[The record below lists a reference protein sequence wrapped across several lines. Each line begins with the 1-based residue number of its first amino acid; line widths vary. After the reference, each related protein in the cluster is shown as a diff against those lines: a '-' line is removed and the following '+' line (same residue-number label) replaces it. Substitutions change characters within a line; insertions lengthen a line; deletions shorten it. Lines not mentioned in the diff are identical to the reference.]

1 MAFLKR
7 IDIQQ
12 IDPAFLRGLKGDT
25 GDQGAT
31 GIGIPGTDGRDGK
44 DGIGTDGEDGR
55 DGIDGVSIRGDQ
67 GATGPA
73 GAVPEH
79 EVRNGEIRF
88 MHPDGSWG
96 DWVKVTGSSG
106 GGGKI
111 SENTYT
117 PVTTAEYHVNRSQL
131 DLGTNIF
138 GVNFDGDVTIFLP
151 NTIDPRSII
160 VVNDE
165 SGNASA
171 NNITI
176 TVEN

>member
-7 IDIQQ
+7 VDIQE
-12 IDPAFLRGLKGDT
+12 IDPAFLRGLKGDK
-25 GDQGAT
+25 GERVAE
-31 GIGIPGTDGRDGK
+31 GIGAPGLDGK
-44 DGIGTDGEDGR
+44 DGVGLDGK
-55 DGIDGVSIRGDQ
+55 DGVDGVGTQGDT
-67 GATGPA
+67 GATGQT

-96 DWVKVTGSSG
+96 DWVKVADSSG

-117 PVTTAEYHVNRSQL
+117 NVTTAEYHVNRSQL

-138 GVNFDGDVTIFLP
+138 GVNFNGDVTIFFP
-151 NTIDPRSII
+151 KNIDPRSII

>member
-7 IDIQQ
+7 VDIQK
-12 IDPAFLRGLKGDT
+12 IDPAFLRGLKGDQGQKGDT
-25 GDQGAT
+25 GVGT
-31 GIGIPGTDGRDGK
+31 PGR
-44 DGIGTDGEDGR
+44 DGIGTDGVDGK
-55 DGIDGVSIRGDQ
+55 DGTDGVGIRGNQ
-67 GATGPA
+67 GATGPT

-96 DWVKVTGSSG
+96 DWVKVAGSSG

-111 SENTYT
+111 SDNTYT
-117 PVTTAEYHVNRSQL
+117 FVNTAEYHVNRAQL

-138 GVNFDGDVTIFLP
+138 GVDFDGDVTIFFP
-151 NTIDPRSII
+151 KNIDPRSII

-165 SGNASA
+165 SGNAST

>member
-1 MAFLKR
+1 MHKLRK
-7 IDIQQ
+7 IDNALTP
-12 IDPAFLRGLKGDT
+12 PAFFRGVKGDKGARGEKGDT
-25 GDQGAT
+25 VH
-31 GIGIPGTDGRDGK
+31 GRDGK
-44 DGIGTDGEDGR
+44 DGIGIAGTQGR
-55 DGIDGVSIRGDQ
+55 DGVDGVGSRGEK

-88 MHPDGSWG
+88 MNPDGSWG

-111 SENTYT
+111 SDNTYT
-117 PVTTAEYHVNRSQL
+117 PVTTAEYHVNRGQL

-138 GVNFDGDVTIFLP
+138 GVNFDGDVTIFFP
-151 NTIDPRSII
+151 KNIDPRSLI